1 MSFPVSATTGKGGK
15 VLMNLSD
22 GVLESNAAMTKQTS
36 YTYKGTTY
44 ANRMYLLGTGK
55 TLINTRPGVE
65 PVVNIDFISD
75 GLLISGNGSNDEVQT
90 SAGTIYVDG
99 VATAVSADT
108 SISVSRPGTG
118 EGAWVAIHVNKST
131 QAVTATKGTDTTGT
145 AGIGGLLDTYGSA
158 AGQRP
163 LIATSELLIGL
174 LKLSTG
180 AAAVTGSD
188 IFYFDRELQVPYQLC
203 ANIGG
208 CLINTALV
216 ALHTGPVARQVKFTG
231 YYLDSVLSEIGS
243 AKSWSLN
250 PNANTVSESTLGNE
264 YSATELSGWSFSF
277 EQLATSAEVINNLL
291 SRQGYGAVRLQYPNG
306 GYFQS
311 AATFTATFNNA
322 AGSFN
327 NISVS
332 GSMTDQPIFV

>member
-1 MSFPVSATTGKGGK
+1 MAFPTSATTGKGGK

-22 GVLESNAAMTKQTS
+22 GVLLTNSAMTKQAS

-55 TLINTRPGVE
+55 TLINMRPGVE
-65 PVVNIDFISD
+65 PEVNIDFIAD
-75 GLLISGNGSNDEVQT
+75 GLLISGTSSNDEIAT
-90 SAGTIYVDG
+90 SAGTIVVAG
-99 VATAVSADT
+99 VETSVVADASVAVT
-108 SISVSRPGTG
+108 RPASG
-118 EGAWVAIHVNKST
+118 EGAWVAVSVNKST
-131 QAVTATKGTDTTGT
+131 GVITATKGTDTTGS
-145 AGIGGLLDTYGSA
+145 AGIAGLLDTWGSS

-163 LIATSELLIGL
+163 LIPVADLLVGL
-174 LKLSTG
+174 LKLSNG

-188 IFYFDRELQVPYQLC
+188 IFYFDRELQVPYQL
-203 ANIGG
+203 ASNIGG
-208 CLINTALV
+208 ALINTALV
-216 ALHTGPVARQVKFTG
+216 ACHVGTLTRVVNFTG
-231 YYLDSVLSEIGS
+231 YYLDTVLSEIGS

-291 SRQGYGAVRLQYPNG
+291 NRQGYGAVRLQYPNG

-311 AATFTATFNNA
+311 ACTFTATFNNA

-332 GSMTDQPIFV
+332 GSMTDQPVFV